1 VPDRSRPGGIRYGGL
16 LRQVKVAKVIY
27 LDHASTTP
35 ADPEVVAAMLPWH
48 SEQFGNPSTVYSLG
62 LTSASAVQEAR
73 QTIAQ
78 SIGAEADEI
87 YFTSG
92 GTEADNWAI
101 LGTADAQQKKGRHL
115 VTSTIEHHAVLESME
130 YLEKRGYEITRVPV
144 GSSGLVDPD
153 DVRRAIRPNTIL
165 VSIMHANN
173 EVGTI
178 EPIAEIGKITREAG
192 VLFHTDAVQSA
203 GKLPLDVTDLGVD
216 MLSVSAHK
224 LYGPKGIGLMYLRK
238 RTRVSPLFHGGGQER
253 GRRAGTTNVPG
264 VIGMAKA
271 FELARAHMA
280 EDAVRETELRDR
292 LWKGLS
298 DNIQAIYL
306 NGDMQ
311 HRLPNNLNVRLDGIE
326 GESMILMLD
335 MEGICVSSGSAC
347 TTGSLEPSHVL
358 LGLGIPAEHAHGSLR
373 VTLGRGTTAED
384 IDHFVNVF
392 PPIVARLREMSPI
405 WCANC
410 VCKTS
415 KDALVAKD

>member
-1 VPDRSRPGGIRYGGL
+1 
-16 LRQVKVAKVIY
+16 VAEVIY

-35 ADPEVVAAMLPWH
+35 ADPEVVAAMLPWYD
-48 SEQFGNPSTVYSLG
+48 EKFGNPSTVYSLG
-62 LTSASAVQEAR
+62 LTSASAVQQAR
-73 QTIAQ
+73 QTIADCL
-78 SIGAEADEI
+78 GAEADEI

-101 LGTADAQQKKGRHL
+101 LGAADAHQKKGRHL
-115 VTSTIEHHAVLESME
+115 ITSAIEHHAVLETME
-130 YLEKRGYEITRVPV
+130 YLEKRGYEVTRVPV
-144 GSSGLVDPD
+144 SSAGLVDPE
-153 DVRRAIRPNTIL
+153 DVRKAIRPDTIL

-178 EPIAEIGKITREAG
+178 QPIAEIGKITRAAG
-192 VLFHTDAVQSA
+192 VLFHTDAVQTA
-203 GKLPLDVTDLGVD
+203 GKLPLNVAELGVD

-224 LYGPKGIGLMYLRK
+224 LYGPKGVGLMYLRK
-238 RTRVSPLFHGGGQER
+238 RTRISPLLHGGGQER

-264 VIGMAKA
+264 VVGMAKA
-271 FELARAHMA
+271 FELARGRMA
-280 EDAVRETELRDR
+280 EDAVREAELRDR

-298 DNIQAIYL
+298 ENIEAVYL
-306 NGDMQ
+306 NGDMR
-311 HRLPNNLNVRLDGIE
+311 HRLPGNLNVRFDGIE

-358 LGLGIPAEHAHGSLR
+358 LALGIPAEHAHGSLR
-373 VTLGRGTTAED
+373 VTLGRSTTAEN
-384 IDHFVNVF
+384 IDHFIKVF

-410 VCKTS
+410 VCKMN
-415 KDALVAKD
+415 KDALPAKD